1 MPDLILAS
9 TSPYRERLLRRLGIP
24 FRVVPS
30 GIDESTFKES
40 ISAADEL
47 TVALA
52 QAKARSVAQ
61 REPDAVV
68 IGSDQVAV
76 LGSELLSKPGSR
88 EANIDQLKRLSGET
102 HELITA
108 VCVLHGAEERIL
120 LDHTALTMRRLNRD
134 EIEAYV
140 DIDRAFDCAGGYKY
154 EEHGISLYEDVRC
167 TDATAIEG
175 LPLISLARTL
185 REFGF
190 QFPQHVDF

>member
-1 MPDLILAS
+1 MSDLILAS
-9 TSPYRERLLRRLGIP
+9 TSPYRERLLRRLGVP
-24 FRVVPS
+24 FRVVAPDV
-30 GIDESTFKES
+30 DESSWKES

-47 TVALA
+47 AVALA

-61 REPDAVV
+61 REPDAVI

-88 EANIDQLKRLSGET
+88 EANIEQLHRLSGET
-102 HELITA
+102 HDLITA
-108 VCVLHGAEERIL
+108 VCVLRGAEERIL
-120 LDHTALTMRRLNRD
+120 LDHTSLKMRRLNRD

-140 DIDRAFDCAGGYKY
+140 DLDRAFDCAGGYKY

-167 TDATAIEG
+167 IDATAIEG

-185 REFGF
+185 REFGL
-190 QFPQHVDF
+190 QFPQRVDF